1 MHKDYDFIR
10 RNFRYDPDTGELKL
24 ELGHNETK
32 LVTERKFYF
41 SGRAWSTL
49 QLIIIY
55 QTGYSCVGMYFKDKT
70 KSNFKWNNITAGK
83 PPMTRE

>member
-24 ELGHNETK
+24 VLGHNETK

-41 SGRAWSTL
+41 SGRTWSTL
-49 QLIIIY
+49 QVIMIY
-55 QTGYSCVGMYFKDKT
+55 QTGEPCLGLRFKDKSM
-70 KSNFKWNNITAGK
+70 SNFKWSNIGV
-83 PPMTRE
+83 